1 MAEETKR
8 KLRKLFVVMDYKKKT
23 YFYNIL
29 ENLRTNYIS
38 LYALPIPGFS
48 Q

>member
-8 KLRKLFVVMDYKKKT
+8 KLRKLFVVMDYKKKI

-29 ENLRTNYIS
+29 EN
-38 LYALPIPGFS
+38 
-48 Q
+48 